1 MKGKMKKFGIA
12 LSSGGARGF
21 AHIGVLQE
29 LEKHNI
35 YPDFVSGT
43 SMGAIVGSMYCSGLK
58 PTEIEQMVKSQ
69 EWKKTIKPAF
79 STTGLVNGGRIREY
93 LKKILKSNFKKL
105 EKDFICV
112 STNIKTGKKV
122 VFREG
127 NLTNAVYA
135 SMAVPGIFT
144 PLEYKKMVLVDGGLV
159 EPVPSRQ
166 LKDAGLD
173 YIAAVDLTIDEADPN
188 LATGESFG
196 FGNDFMRHIRK
207 SWLRNE
213 RFEGIS
219 KKIEEKKHFRLPT
232 FTKKNDRKNIKDERK
247 EKKEE
252 KKPNVIDILKGTMY
266 IMSNQVAV
274 EQIKSGPHDL
284 VIRPGLTRISLVD
297 TSRIDDILEAGR
309 MAVRKS
315 LPKLKKLIHHK
326 PSH

>member
-29 LEKHNI
+29 LEKNNI
-35 YPDFVSGT
+35 YPDFIAGT

-69 EWKKTIKPAF
+69 EWKKTIRPAF
-79 STTGLVNGGRIREY
+79 STTGLVNGERIREY

-166 LKDAGLD
+166 LKDEGLD

-207 SWLRNE
+207 SLLRNE

-219 KKIEEKKHFRLPT
+219 KKIEEKKHFRLPI
-232 FTKKNDRKNIKDERK
+232 FAKKFDRKNIKDENK
-247 EKKEE
+247 EKN
-252 KKPNVIDILKGTMY
+252 PNVIDILKGTMY

-315 LPKLKKLIHHK
+315 LPKLKKFRQRK
-326 PSH
+326 PSR